1 MPAYWV
7 ARSKVNDPVEYKKY
21 TDLVPGIIAKY
32 GGKVL
37 ARGGRFQIMEGPDKF
52 HRFIVIEF
60 PTFEQGV
67 ACFKSPEYDKAAA
80 FRRSGAGEVE
90 TMTGRTADGRIETV
104 RVVPDGSPVANYGFD
119 VTPARLITGLIT
131 ERGVIAASRE
141 ALARAFPERAGAA
154 E

>member
-7 ARSKVNDPVEYKKY
+7 ARSRIIDPIEYKKY
-21 TDLVPGIIAKY
+21 TDRVPAIIARF

-52 HRFIVIEF
+52 TRFVVIEF

-67 ACFKSPEYDKAAA
+67 ACFTSEEYNKAAA

-90 TMTGRTADGRIETV
+90 TIMVDAGDAKRFRD
-104 RVVPDGSPVANYGFD
+104 VAEKRFD
-119 VTPARLITGLIT
+119 WKVS
-131 ERGVIAASRE
+131 E
-141 ALARAFPERAGAA
+141 ERAEKLLGVSTPRPVPSIYIPSSPRPWRRP
-154 E
+154 